1 MNVGVSREGPGC
13 KSDFVQ
19 VVNTISS
26 IVPVPAP
33 ILSVIKAN
41 ISHNKQGHRSTLL
54 LTRTSAGR
62 NVHDIM
68 SRHKGS
74 PEDLK
79 SAALRSAGALHPRP
93 EAIQDENFLRD
104 DFFDRRDRVQVRY
117 EMVRR
122 HRVESRPVTEVASA
136 FGVSRQAFYATESA
150 FEAGGLPGLL
160 PRPRGPRRAHK
171 CTEEILD
178 FAADWRADHA
188 EAPSAHLAAA
198 VADRFG
204 VSIHPRSLLRA
215 LGRREKKRSREP
227 RRP

>member
-1 MNVGVSREGPGC
+1 MSFGVSREGAGC
-13 KSDFVQ
+13 KSDFVHG
-19 VVNTISS
+19 VRAISS
-26 IVPVPAP
+26 IRSTSALARSMGYAVV
-33 ILSVIKAN
+33 
-41 ISHNKQGHRSTLL
+41 SHRRHGHRGTLL
-54 LTRTSAGR
+54 LTWIVAVR
-62 NVHDIM
+62 NSSDTM
-68 SRHKGS
+68 PRRKGS
-74 PEDLK
+74 PEDPK
-79 SAALRSAGALHPRP
+79 SAALRSAGALHPHP

-104 DFFDRRDRVQVRY
+104 GFFDRRDRVRVRY

-178 FAADWRADHA
+178 FAAGWRTDHA
-188 EAPSAHLAAA
+188 EEPSAQLAAA

-204 VSIHPRSLLRA
+204 VSIHPRSLVRA

>member
-1 MNVGVSREGPGC
+1 M
-13 KSDFVQ
+13 
-19 VVNTISS
+19 
-26 IVPVPAP
+26 
-33 ILSVIKAN
+33 
-41 ISHNKQGHRSTLL
+41 
-54 LTRTSAGR
+54 TRTIGGR
-62 NVHDIM
+62 NDHDTM
-68 SRHKGS
+68 SRQKGS

-150 FEAGGLPGLL
+150 FETGGLPGLL

-178 FAADWRADHA
+178 FAAGWRADHT
-188 EAPSAHLAAA
+188 EDPSAQLAAA

-204 VSIHPRSLLRA
+204 VSIHPRSLVRA

-227 RRP
+227 RQP